1 MSTDN
6 DSKIEKLFNEYADF
20 VSSDEESE
28 AYLKEN
34 GYDPDQ
40 LVNEGIRKAKLIQ
53 LQLASKKTERE
64 FAQLKASF
72 FQKAKDQVDKLMNNA
87 SFNLG
92 EFLRQ
97 EKLNV
102 AFKNF
107 EELTPSET
115 REFLERHFLLKLE
128 QESKD
133 KPKE

>member
-1 MSTDN
+1 MTADN

-20 VSSDEESE
+20 VSSADESE
-28 AYLKEN
+28 AYLKES

-40 LVNEGIRKAKLIQ
+40 LVREGIRKAKLIQ

-64 FAQLKASF
+64 FLQLKASLL
-72 FQKAKDQVDKLMNNA
+72 QKARDHVDKLLSNVP
-87 SFNLG
+87 FNLE
-92 EFLRQ
+92 EFLRE

-107 EELTPSET
+107 KDLTPLET
-115 REFLERHFLLKLE
+115 REFLERHFLLKME